1 MPTQATRPLGRMG
14 GRGASQARRGAGL
27 IEGVG
32 QEGLEIWKR
41 DPNLLSYA
49 EWEAQQAIEK
59 QAFCHRAN
67 GAIDAPGF
75 VNTSPVVTATQN
87 PDRKSTGTSPQ

>member
-1 MPTQATRPLGRMG
+1 MGEVHRKLDEVLGELKEWDRKVSRYG
-14 GRGASQARRGAGL
+14 
-27 IEGVG
+27 
-32 QEGLEIWKR
+32 KR

-59 QAFCHRAN
+59 QALCHRAN
-67 GAIDAPGF
+67 GGIDAPGF

-87 PDRKSTGTSPQ
+87 PERKATGTSPQ